1 MNAFWFHFNKPLS
14 QSKGHPVMTVHYRNA
29 CIPVRHI
36 ICKVPVST
44 RERRQQPR
52 MVIAGRGV
60 VRVKH
65 DTATI
70 TEI

>member
-1 MNAFWFHFNKPLS
+1 
-14 QSKGHPVMTVHYRNA
+14 MTVHYRNA